1 MIGWFFTG
9 ITSDIYILTMANISH
24 LFRMHWLRFL
34 SRTKW
39 QFLLL
44 VPVYVLL
51 ASYFLVGDRYFREP
65 LYFILPTFLN
75 FVLVSAV
82 FISLDYVIEDIM
94 NRYPALDQVVR
105 RVLMTLL
112 VVCTITLLAVVS
124 TVIAYNSLHL
134 FGYTYS
140 PESLIKLVLMNL
152 AANLISIGI
161 YESFYSTEKWKKSML
176 EKERLE
182 KSNLQSQLDGLK
194 SQVNPHFLFNS
205 LNSLSS
211 LIADEPRQAEEFV
224 DEMSKVYRYLLQTNE
239 AELTILST
247 ELDFIRSYVH
257 LLTTRYGKGVSVSI
271 EIGEAYKSWFLPPLT
286 LQLLVENAVKHNI
299 TLAGKP
305 LHIEIKTTEDGRL
318 MVRNNL
324 QKRVVRV
331 QSNRVGLSNIA
342 AKYRLLAQ
350 RQPGG
355 PSDIYIEESTDRFTV
370 ILPLFSH

>member
-1 MIGWFFTG
+1 
-9 ITSDIYILTMANISH
+9 
-24 LFRMHWLRFL
+24 MHWLRFL

-44 VPVYVLL
+44 VPIYVLL

-75 FVLVSAV
+75 FFLVSTV
-82 FISLDYVIEDIM
+82 FIALDYVIEDIM
-94 NRYPALDQVVR
+94 NRYPALDQTFR
-105 RVLMTLL
+105 RVAITLL
-112 VVCTITLLAVVS
+112 VVCTITLISVVS
-124 TVIAYNSLHL
+124 TAFAYDFLNL
-134 FGYTYS
+134 FGYSYTT
-140 PESLIKLVLMNL
+140 ESLVKLMLMNL

-224 DEMSKVYRYLLQTNE
+224 DEMSKVYRYLLQNNE
-239 AELTILST
+239 AELTTLST

-257 LLTTRYGKGVSVSI
+257 LLSTRYGKGVSVSI
-271 EIGEAYKSWFLPPLT
+271 EIGEAYKSYFLPPLT

-299 TLAGKP
+299 TLVSKP

-331 QSNRVGLSNIA
+331 QSNQVGLSNIS

-355 PSDIYIEESTDRFTV
+355 LADIHIEESTDHFTV
-370 ILPLFSH
+370 ILPLFTH